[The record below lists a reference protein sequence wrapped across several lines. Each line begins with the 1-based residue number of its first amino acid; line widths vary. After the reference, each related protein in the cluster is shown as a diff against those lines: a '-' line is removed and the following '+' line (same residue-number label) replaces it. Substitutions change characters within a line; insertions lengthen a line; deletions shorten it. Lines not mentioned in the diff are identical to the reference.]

1 MRKNK
6 TDFIPVC
13 IFIVVFGFLFL
24 TGEPTYAGD
33 TFQHENQMI
42 MREPGYA
49 LLIQLLRFLSPQKYY
64 WLLIAVQNLLAIVA
78 DTMVLSFMRRRFS
91 LRFPES
97 LGFSGIFLNP
107 QFINTKI

>member
-64 WLLIAVQNLLAIVA
+64 WLLIADCGFIHQK
-78 DTMVLSFMRRRFS
+78 RRIDRICSENITAHGMDHNIYCLFV
-91 LRFPES
+91 
-97 LGFSGIFLNP
+97 P
-107 QFINTKI
+107 QAV